1 MLFAGALFSAVAI
14 FLGIFTKLPQGG
26 GGLINNLMVMSCFY
40 SAPPLL
46 PPPPPP
52 RAYFLDLDP
61 SVFEIKQYYN
71 RNLQSTGNF
80 SEGPMPSPLAKTR
93 AATGGKSLPTP
104 NSKFSLPGFTFPAF
118 SLLIEFCQ
126 LCVMIGEIA
135 MVFLALCSPWL
146 AARQMYLLHM
156 TVSVRKTAGT
166 PLLNASGFEQQFWQI
181 QSHHPL
187 LDDLKLA
194 ISERYEALKEQMR
207 ILEKARE
214 EEKKAL
220 ERDDENAESI
230 RRLHKERED
239 LLAELARGERNSGK
253 LQKGKENAIEGLKK
267 EMKKQARAWE
277 EKEKEWEEKKAADD
291 KRNQEEKD
299 SLEMEREREKDSRT
313 EQVERLEI
321 EGKRAKEGMETKW
334 KNMLEGLEK
343 ERKRWAMEMKGWRI
357 EKEDA
362 AKAMETI
369 VAERKKSEEKTNEEK
384 KSWEE
389 ADDRAQGRIVALED
403 ENSRLTNEAA
413 EREKLDRERKAARKA
428 SEAAKAGEQK
438 QWEEEL
444 QAEAKKATSKLEEE
458 ILNGR
463 KLIEGLQ
470 SDKRRDRQLLL
481 ELRAQLV
488 RPTYAIPPN
497 HMNPLRFGGSA
508 QVVHGAPFF
517 ATSPAAPFA
526 SSPASPKGT
535 LLPILPFNPPQATH
549 PTTSPE
555 AAVNQ
560 DVDSLFG
567 PPPPRPII
575 RLPPPP
581 PHRGQPIPNRIP
593 ASNLPPQNAPK
604 GPKGWTP
611 GPSGGA

>member
-26 GGLINNLMVMSCFY
+26 GGLINNLMVLSCFY

-52 RAYFLDLDP
+52 RAFFLDLDS
-61 SVFEIKQYYN
+61 SVFEIKQYSN

-80 SEGPMPSPLAKTR
+80 SEGPVPSPLAKSR
-93 AATGGKSLPTP
+93 AATGSKSLPTP
-104 NSKFSLPGFTFPAF
+104 NSTFSLPGFTFPAF

-126 LCVMIGEIA
+126 LCVTIGEIA
-135 MVFLALCSPWL
+135 MVFFALCLPWL
-146 AARQMYLLHM
+146 QMYFLHM

-166 PLLNASGFEQQFWQI
+166 PLLNASGFEQKFWQI
-181 QSHHPL
+181 KSHHPL
-187 LDDLKLA
+187 LDDLKLI
-194 ISERYEALKEQMR
+194 ISERDKSLVELMWITK
-207 ILEKARE
+207 KAKE

-220 ERDDENAESI
+220 EREHENAESI
-230 RRLHKERED
+230 KGLRKERED
-239 LLAELARGERNSGK
+239 QLAELARSERNSGK
-253 LQKGKENAIEGLKK
+253 MQKAKEDEIEGLKK
-267 EMKKQARAWE
+267 EITKQARAWE
-277 EKEKEWEEKKAADD
+277 EKEKEWVENKAADA

-299 SLEMEREREKDSRT
+299 SLEMERKEEKDSWT
-313 EQVERLEI
+313 EQMERLEI
-321 EGKRAKEGMETKW
+321 EGKREKEGMETKL
-334 KNMLEGLEK
+334 KNVLEGMEN
-343 ERKRWAMEMKGWRI
+343 ERERWAMERKGWRK

-369 VAERKKSEEKTNEEK
+369 EAERKMSEEKTNEEK

-403 ENSRLTNEAA
+403 EKTRLTNEAV
-413 EREKLDRERKAARKA
+413 EREKLDREREAARKA

-438 QWEEEL
+438 RWEDEV
-444 QAEAKKATSKLEEE
+444 QAEAKNATSKLEEE

-488 RPTYAIPPN
+488 RPTHGVPPT
-497 HMNPLRFGGSA
+497 HMNPLRFGGSVQA
-508 QVVHGAPFF
+508 VYGAPFF
-517 ATSPAAPFA
+517 T
-526 SSPASPKGT
+526 SSPASPKET
-535 LLPILPFNPPQATH
+535 LLPIFPSNPPQ
-549 PTTSPE
+549 

-560 DVDSLFG
+560 DVDSLFD
-567 PPPPRPII
+567 PPPPRPMI

-581 PHRGQPIPNRIP
+581 PHPGQPIPAQIP
-593 ASNLPPQNAPK
+593 APSSPPLNAPK

-611 GPSGGA
+611 GLSGGA

>member
-1 MLFAGALFSAVAI
+1 
-14 FLGIFTKLPQGG
+14 
-26 GGLINNLMVMSCFY
+26 
-40 SAPPLL
+40 
-46 PPPPPP
+46 
-52 RAYFLDLDP
+52 
-61 SVFEIKQYYN
+61 
-71 RNLQSTGNF
+71 
-80 SEGPMPSPLAKTR
+80 
-93 AATGGKSLPTP
+93 
-104 NSKFSLPGFTFPAF
+104 
-118 SLLIEFCQ
+118 
-126 LCVMIGEIA
+126 
-135 MVFLALCSPWL
+135 MVFFALCSPWL

-166 PLLNASGFEQQFWQI
+166 PLLNASGFEHKFWQI

-194 ISERYEALKEQMR
+194 ISERYEALVEQMR
-207 ILEKARE
+207 IIKQASE

-220 ERDDENAESI
+220 ERDHENAETI
-230 RRLHKERED
+230 KMLHKERED

-253 LQKGKENAIEGLKK
+253 LQKEKEDEVEGLKK
-267 EMKKQARAWE
+267 EISKQARAWE
-277 EKEKEWEEKKAADD
+277 EKEKEWVEKKAADE

-299 SLEMEREREKDSRT
+299 SLEMERKREKDSWT

-321 EGKRAKEGMETKW
+321 EGKREKEGMET
-334 KNMLEGLEK
+334 NMTNVLEGMEK
-343 ERKRWAMEMKGWRI
+343 ERERWAMEREGWRK

-369 VAERKKSEEKTNEEK
+369 EAERKKSEEKTNEEK

-403 ENSRLTNEAA
+403 ENTRLTNEAA
-413 EREKLDRERKAARKA
+413 EREKLDREHEVARKA
-428 SEAAKAGEQK
+428 SEAAKGGEQK
-438 QWEEEL
+438 RWEAEV
-444 QAEAKKATSKLEEE
+444 QSEAKKTTSKLEEQ

-481 ELRAQLV
+481 ELRAQLA
-488 RPTYAIPPN
+488 RTTHAIPPT

-508 QVVHGAPFF
+508 PSVT
-517 ATSPAAPFA
+517 TSPAAPFT

-535 LLPILPFNPPQATH
+535 LLPILLSNPPQAPIT
-549 PTTSPE
+549 PPE
-555 AAVNQ
+555 AGVSQ
-560 DVDSLFG
+560 DGDSLFG

-581 PHRGQPIPNRIP
+581 PHRGQPIPARIP
-593 ASNLPPQNAPK
+593 APSLPPENAPK

-611 GPSGGA
+611 GPSGGAQRKT